1 VGPRE
6 DCARDSGGLACPPV
20 VVEPVLRTF
29 TYAVLALGA
38 AAVAA
43 MLGHDPLTTRSVL
56 GLSGAF
62 ALAMSL
68 VMGALFA
75 GVTIATTR
83 VMLRTQMWA
92 RALHADLRP
101 AVRHAS
107 GRGIVGMALASGIA
121 EELVFRGLLVPVVG
135 VVVSSVAF
143 GLLHQVRGQA
153 RWAWVAWAGI
163 TGFLLAGIFV
173 LTGSLAGPVLAHV
186 AINLVNL
193 RHLRD
198 TDLGGGVPVARPRAR
213 LGGVLTARGETARPT
228 ASARAHASPS
238 ARRA

>member
-1 VGPRE
+1 MPRE
-6 DCARDSGGLACPPV
+6 DCARDCAGLAFPSI

-38 AAVAA
+38 AAVAGA
-43 MLGHDPLTTRSVL
+43 LGHDPLTTRSAL
-56 GLSGAF
+56 GLSGPF
-62 ALAMSL
+62 ALATSV

-75 GVTIATTR
+75 AATIVTTR
-83 VMLRTQMWA
+83 VMLRTQPWA
-92 RALHADLRP
+92 RTLHADLRP
-101 AVRHAS
+101 AVRHATE
-107 GRGIVGMALASGIA
+107 RGIVVTALASGIA

-135 VVVSSVAF
+135 VVLSSVAF
-143 GLLHQVRGQA
+143 GLLHQVRGKA
-153 RWAWVAWAGI
+153 RWAWAAWAGI
-163 TGFLLAGIFV
+163 TGLFLAGIFV

-186 AINLVNL
+186 AINIVNL

-198 TDLGGGVPVARPRAR
+198 TDVGGSSTERARGR
-213 LGGVLTARGETARPT
+213 LGGVFTARGETARPT

>member
-1 VGPRE
+1 
-6 DCARDSGGLACPPV
+6 

-38 AAVAA
+38 ATVAA
-43 MLGHDPLTTRSVL
+43 TLGHDPLTTHSAL
-56 GLSGAF
+56 GLSGGF
-62 ALAMSL
+62 ALATSL
-68 VMGALFA
+68 VMGGLFA
-75 GVTIATTR
+75 GATIVTTR
-83 VMLRTQMWA
+83 VMLRTQPWA

-101 AVRHAS
+101 AVRYAS

-121 EELVFRGLLVPVVG
+121 EELVFRGLLVPIVG
-135 VVVSSVAF
+135 IVVSSVAF

-153 RWAWVAWAGI
+153 RWAWALWAGI
-163 TGFLLAGIFV
+163 TGFFLASIFV
-173 LTGSLAGPVLAHV
+173 LTGSLAGPVVAHV

-193 RHLRD
+193 RYLRD
-198 TDLGGGVPVARPRAR
+198 TDVGGSGDGGGGASARARGR
-213 LGGVLTARGETARPT
+213 LGGVFTARGETARPT

>member
-1 VGPRE
+1 M
-6 DCARDSGGLACPPV
+6 
-20 VVEPVLRTF
+20 VEPVLRTF
-29 TYAVLALGA
+29 TYAVLALLA
-38 AAVAA
+38 ASGAA
-43 MLGHDPLTTRSVL
+43 MLGYDPLTTRSAL
-56 GLSGAF
+56 GLSGVF
-62 ALAMSL
+62 ALATSL

-75 GVTIATTR
+75 GATIVTTR
-83 VMLRTQMWA
+83 VMLRTQPWA

-121 EELVFRGLLVPVVG
+121 EELVFRGLLVPMVG
-135 VVVSSVAF
+135 IVVSSVAF

-153 RWAWVAWAGI
+153 RWAWAVWAGI
-163 TGFLLAGIFV
+163 TGLFLASIFV
-173 LTGSLAGPVLAHV
+173 LTGSIAGPIAAHV

-198 TDLGGGVPVARPRAR
+198 TDLGGAPESARAR
-213 LGGVLTARGETARPT
+213 LGGVFTARGGTARPT

-238 ARRA
+238 VRRV